1 MKLKN
6 SIINSLLFA
15 LLFAATPVSAQQLI
29 ISNQDV
35 IVHVISEHLQT
46 EIPPNLVKDI
56 VAIRLHDAT
65 DQSLQAFQ
73 TMLFKTGLNVSS
85 SYSNTKDITFVFNLI
100 NDLTRLTRNEYKRH
114 LKGTIGV
121 NIVST
126 EGVIIWSTII
136 EVDHLDVIS
145 KSEIYTMTSDWKPSE
160 FNTIEHRRK
169 RLRFLKLVEPV
180 IISSAVITTAY
191 LLYNVRSN

>member
-15 LLFAATPVSAQQLI
+15 LLFGATPVSAQQLI

-46 EIPPNLVKDI
+46 EIPPNLVKDTL
-56 VAIRLHDAT
+56 AIRLPDAT

-145 KSEIYTMTSDWKPSE
+145 KSEIDTMTSDWKPSE

>member
-1 MKLKN
+1 MLIAVN
-6 SIINSLLFA
+6 
-15 LLFAATPVSAQQLI
+15 PVGAQQSV

-35 IVHVISEHLQT
+35 ILHVISEHLQT
-46 EIPPNLVKDI
+46 EIPPDLVKDT
-56 VAIRLHDAT
+56 VAIRLPDAT

-73 TMLFKTGLNVSS
+73 NMLFKTGLNVSS
-85 SYSNTKDITFVFNLI
+85 SYSNTKNITFVFNLM
-100 NDLTRLTRNEYKRH
+100 NELIRSTKSEYNRH

-136 EVDHLDVIS
+136 DIDHLDLIT
-145 KSEIYTMTSDWKPSE
+145 KSEIDNMTTDWKPSG
-160 FNTIEHRRK
+160 FVKIENRR
-169 RLRFLKLVEPV
+169 RGLRFLKLVEPV

>member
-46 EIPPNLVKDI
+46 EIPPNLVKDTL
-56 VAIRLHDAT
+56 AIRLPDAT

-136 EVDHLDVIS
+136 EVDHLDVIG
-145 KSEIYTMTSDWKPSE
+145 KSEIDTMTSDWKPSE

>member
-56 VAIRLHDAT
+56 VAIRLPDAT

-145 KSEIYTMTSDWKPSE
+145 KSEIDTMTSDWKPSE

>member
-46 EIPPNLVKDI
+46 EIPPNLVKDT
-56 VAIRLHDAT
+56 VAIRLPDAT

-145 KSEIYTMTSDWKPSE
+145 KSEIDTMTSDWKPSE

>member
-56 VAIRLHDAT
+56 VAIRLPDAT

-145 KSEIYTMTSDWKPSE
+145 KSEIDTMTSDWKPSE
-160 FNTIEHRRK
+160 FNTIEHLRK

>member
-56 VAIRLHDAT
+56 VAIRLPDAT
-65 DQSLQAFQ
+65 DQSLQSFQ

-145 KSEIYTMTSDWKPSE
+145 KSEIDTMTSDWKPSE
-160 FNTIEHRRK
+160 FNTIEHLRK

>member
-1 MKLKN
+1 MKQKN

-46 EIPPNLVKDI
+46 EIPPNLVKDT
-56 VAIRLHDAT
+56 VAIRLPDAT

-145 KSEIYTMTSDWKPSE
+145 KSEIDTMTSDWKPSE

>member
-46 EIPPNLVKDI
+46 EIPPNLVKDTL
-56 VAIRLHDAT
+56 AIRLPDAT

-145 KSEIYTMTSDWKPSE
+145 KSEIDTMTSDWKPSE